1 MQTGDDGQREKHV
14 RRGQALIIRDD
25 PQRHEV
31 VMVAS
36 RNKVGAP
43 FQHAESLLAALAAV
57 KSMAGL
63 PYRHLQ
69 GMPVETLGDLDTP
82 CYTTIYRRFQA
93 LGVKRNGCVFYRHG
107 RWDSAGPPRGRLHRP
122 KAAQPGG
129 VDQAQ
134 MEGPER
140 IRQASRDGGRGHEE
154 ETGRCSFR
162 CLTRPRRLRHG
173 QVRRRILP
181 PGRQMQDAACT

>member
-1 MQTGDDGQREKHV
+1 
-14 RRGQALIIRDD
+14 
-25 PQRHEV
+25 
-31 VMVAS
+31 MVAS

-140 IRQASRDGGRGHEE
+140 IRQAPRDGGRGHEE

-173 QVRRRILP
+173 QVRRRIPP
-181 PGRQMQDAACT
+181 PGRQMQDAACTGMALTLPEATLPHAGIVAWIHASSSG